1 MTAVA
6 LKNDVALAQDCEL
19 WMLFHQTCD
28 AIIKARENALRKQI
42 GISRMQASVLFI
54 VNAID
59 GPATPAEISRWLFRE
74 PHSVSGLLNRME
86 KDGLIKK
93 VKDLERKNL
102 IRVAITEKGE
112 EAYRRSWDV
121 TVVPEIMSSLSRK
134 KRENLRAYLEIL
146 RNRALEE
153 LRDEHHRFPYP

>member
-1 MTAVA
+1 MTGVRM
-6 LKNDVALAQDCEL
+6 KSNVALAQDCEL
-19 WMLFHQTCD
+19 WMLLHQACD

-42 GISRMQASVLFI
+42 GISRMQAAVLFI
-54 VNAID
+54 VKSVD

-112 EAYRRSWDV
+112 EAYQQSGEV
-121 TVVPEIMSSLSRK
+121 TIVPKILSCLSRK
-134 KRENLRAYLEIL
+134 KKENLRAYMETL

-153 LRDEHHRFPYP
+153 LRVERALPFP

>member
-1 MTAVA
+1 M
-6 LKNDVALAQDCEL
+6 KNNVALAQDCEL
-19 WMLFHQTCD
+19 WMLLHQTCD
-28 AIIKARENALRKQI
+28 AIIKARENALRKQV

-54 VNAID
+54 VKAVD

-86 KDGLIKK
+86 KDGLVKK
-93 VKDLERKNL
+93 VKDLERKNM

-112 EAYRRSWDV
+112 KAYHQSGEV
-121 TVVPEIMSSLSRK
+121 TVVPEILSCLSQK
-134 KRENLRAYLEIL
+134 KRENLRAYLETL

-153 LRDEHHRFPYP
+153 LREEHPRLPFP